1 MAGNMNPYKYLFKNI
16 GLFTL
21 SEFTSKFITF
31 FMLPLYTYYLSTE
44 EYAFIDLIQVTQNLV
59 IPIITLSIADAVLR
73 YCFDQNEDKS
83 EVFTI
88 GLTITIVASCL
99 TIIGC
104 YIARGNADIAPY
116 WMLIAGSIIT
126 QMGNNL
132 FSNFARAVDKVNAI
146 AVTSILATALVAGG
160 NIFMVAFL
168 KQGISGYLIALVAG
182 NVFRCICLAGA
193 CKIWKAI
200 AFGKMRKKTAWRM
213 LKYCLPMIPNNL
225 FWWINSS
232 IDKYFLT
239 AMTTLSAVGLY
250 SAATKIPT
258 IGNTAVSVFNS
269 AWRLSA
275 FKEDASKN
283 KNEFF
288 HSVYDLFCF
297 VMIIVTL
304 GIIVFVRLLALIL
317 FSKEFYQAW
326 MIVPP
331 LMVGF
336 YFNSINTFIGSMF
349 LGAKMTK
356 TLFTT
361 TAYGAASN
369 VILNFLFIP
378 RMGIIGAA
386 VATMMSNAIVS
397 AVRFIQAKRWMG
409 FSVSWPKQI
418 LTAGTALFLAA
429 VACTDTIWL
438 YIAFIPTLAFM
449 LYLYRAQINFLLKA
463 VNKFVCSLKKG
474 KNK

>member
-1 MAGNMNPYKYLFKNI
+1 M
-16 GLFTL
+16 
-21 SEFTSKFITF
+21 
-31 FMLPLYTYYLSTE
+31 
-44 EYAFIDLIQVTQNLV
+44 
-59 IPIITLSIADAVLR
+59 
-73 YCFDQNEDKS
+73 
-83 EVFTI
+83 FTI
-88 GLTITIVASCL
+88 GFAITIVAAFL
-99 TIIGC
+99 ALIGC

-146 AVTSILATALVAGG
+146 AVSSIFATALVAGG

-168 KQGISGYLIALVAG
+168 KQGISGYLIALVVG
-182 NVFRCICLAGA
+182 NTFRCIYLAGA
-193 CKIWKAI
+193 CRIWKAI

-213 LKYCLPMIPNNL
+213 LKYCFPMIPHNL

-239 AMTTLSAVGLY
+239 AMMNLSAVGLY

-258 IGNTAVSVFNS
+258 IGNTLVSVFNS

-275 FKEDASKN
+275 FKEDTSKN

-297 VMIIVTL
+297 VMIIATL
-304 GIIVFVRLLALIL
+304 GIIVFVKLLALIL

-331 LMVGF
+331 LMIGF
-336 YFNSINTFIGSMF
+336 YFNSVNTFIGSMF

-369 VILNFLFIP
+369 VLLNFLLIP

-386 VATMMSNAIVS
+386 VATMLSNIIVS
-397 AVRFIQAKRWMG
+397 IVRFIQAKRWLD
-409 FSVSWPKQI
+409 FSVSWIKQV
-418 LTAGTALFLAA
+418 LTALPAIVLSA
-429 VACTDTIWL
+429 VACTNTIWL
-438 YIAFIPTLAFM
+438 YIVFVPALGAI
-449 LYLYRAQINFLLKA
+449 LYIYRAQINFLLKA
-463 VNKFVCSLKKG
+463 VSGFVCKLKKSQ
-474 KNK
+474 